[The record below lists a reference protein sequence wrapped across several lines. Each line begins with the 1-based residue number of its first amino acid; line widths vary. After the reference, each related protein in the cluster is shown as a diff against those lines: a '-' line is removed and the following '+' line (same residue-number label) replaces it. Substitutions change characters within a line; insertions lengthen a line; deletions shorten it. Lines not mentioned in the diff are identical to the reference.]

1 MHYSQNELI
10 LLYNSE
16 VAKDRK
22 TLAYAL
28 TITPKINRQE
38 INSVR
43 VSNTMFGILLE
54 KLDIEAKQLLNK
66 ADPYYQTYVRGQDLS
81 NEDWYSVL
89 TNRPSLL
96 RCPVALYRNKAIL
109 CETPS
114 DVLKV
119 IGTRTL
125 V

>member
-1 MHYSQNELI
+1 MHYSQNELV
-10 LLYNSE
+10 LLYNSD

-28 TITPKINRQE
+28 TITSKINRQE

-43 VSNTMFGILLE
+43 VSNTMFGMLLD
-54 KLDIEAKQLLNK
+54 KLDVEAKQLVNK
-66 ADPYYQTYVRGQDLS
+66 ADPYYQTYIRGRDLS
-81 NEDWYSVL
+81 TEDWYSVL
-89 TNRPSLL
+89 LNRPSLL
-96 RCPVALYRNKAIL
+96 RCPVALYRNKAIM

-119 IGTRTL
+119 TGPKTL
-125 V
+125 A